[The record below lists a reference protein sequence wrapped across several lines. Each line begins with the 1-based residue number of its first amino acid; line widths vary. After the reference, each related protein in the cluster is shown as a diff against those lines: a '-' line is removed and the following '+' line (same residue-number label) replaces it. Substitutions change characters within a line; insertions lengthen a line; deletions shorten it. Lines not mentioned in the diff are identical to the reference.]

1 MSVFIFALSC
11 LTTYRSRS
19 SNSWPPDVK
28 ELTNWK
34 RLRCWERLKAGGEG
48 DHRGMIWLD
57 GITDWMDLSLSKL
70 SVLVMDRE
78 AWHAAVH
85 ESKELDMT
93 KQLNWNEMN
102 LSWFMHLTFP
112 VPMQYCFYSI
122 VCYFHQHKWALF
134 SPWLTLF
141 FLSGAV
147 SPLFSSG
154 HHWPREFFL
163 DFRNTD

>member
-1 MSVFIFALSC
+1 MPSPVWP
-11 LTTYRSRS
+11 LTEAEAPTVGLLMWK
-19 SNSWPPDVK
+19 NW
-28 ELTNWK
+28 LTGK
-34 RLRCWERLKAGGEG
+34 DSDWERLKAGGEG
-48 DHRGMIWLD
+48 DHRGMIRLD

-93 KQLNWNEMN
+93 KQLNWTEMN

-154 HHWPREFFL
+154 T
-163 DFRNTD
+163 TDQGSSS